1 MMFVFNG
8 VIFLAGTAILGVG
21 IWVAVDRVS
30 LLSILENIE
39 DAPPELAQLANIGYV
54 LIGVG
59 AFLTLVG
66 FLGCCGAVK
75 ESKCMLL
82 SFFSI
87 VLIIFLVE
95 VAAAI
100 VLFVFEP
107 LVQKAL
113 DEIGQKVA
121 ESIKNKY
128 GKDESY
134 TSVWDSTM
142 SELKCCGYNNY
153 SDFMGSPFES
163 SASLY
168 PVTCC
173 RSSSG
178 PCNENEA
185 KRASVVGCFDALVN
199 LIEDNAVL
207 LAGVALGIAAL
218 EIAAMVVSMIL
229 YTNVGK

>member
-1 MMFVFNG
+1 YLF
-8 VIFLAGTAILGVG
+8 IFTK
-21 IWVAVDRVS
+21 
-30 LLSILENIE
+30 LLTGFTHRLIN
-39 DAPPELAQLANIGYV
+39 AFPIGWRMW
-54 LIGVG
+54 
-59 AFLTLVG
+59 
-66 FLGCCGAVK
+66 
-75 ESKCMLL
+75 ML
-82 SFFSI
+82 F
-87 VLIIFLVE
+87 
-95 VAAAI
+95 
-100 VLFVFEP
+100 
-107 LVQKAL
+107 
-113 DEIGQKVA
+113 A

-128 GKDESY
+128 GEDESY

-163 SASLY
+163 TASLY

-185 KRASVVGCFDALVN
+185 KRSVVGCFNALVN